1 MSSISVFAPAS
12 IGNIGIGFDIMGLCI
27 ERPGDEV
34 VARFS
39 ERPGVRITRIHGGDT
54 LPLDVE
60 KNTAGVAVLRLLEHL
75 GAFNRGIELEIFK
88 KMPSGSGLGS
98 SAASAVA
105 GAWAVSELLQS
116 GLTKREVLRFACL
129 GEQVA
134 SGGFH
139 ADNVAPSLLG
149 GITLIRDNQT
159 LDVFQLP
166 VPPHLHVVVVHPE
179 VEVLTK
185 NARAILQATVPL
197 KNYVQQ
203 TANIAAF
210 VTALYN
216 NDDALLG
223 RSLNDV
229 VIEPQRAGLIPAFYD
244 VKQGA
249 LDAGALGCSISGS
262 GPSVFALCT
271 DADRAQKAGEA
282 MQHAFSHKNIR
293 STAYVSKVNVQGA
306 VVTDH

>member
-1 MSSISVFAPAS
+1 
-12 IGNIGIGFDIMGLCI
+12 
-27 ERPGDEV
+27 
-34 VARFS
+34 
-39 ERPGVRITRIHGGDT
+39 
-54 LPLDVE
+54 
-60 KNTAGVAVLRLLEHL
+60 
-75 GAFNRGIELEIFK
+75 
-88 KMPSGSGLGS
+88 
-98 SAASAVA
+98 
-105 GAWAVSELLQS
+105 
-116 GLTKREVLRFACL
+116 
-129 GEQVA
+129 
-134 SGGFH
+134 
-139 ADNVAPSLLG
+139 VAPSLLG

-271 DADRAQKAGEA
+271 DADRALRQQGERAGRRR
-282 MQHAFSHKNIR
+282 HR
-293 STAYVSKVNVQGA
+293 SLKTHQYQA
-306 VVTDH
+306 